1 MVILMGKSGSGKT
14 TIRELLVK
22 DYGFKKAVSHT
33 TRPIRTDDIPGD
45 TYHFVS
51 VEEFNHL
58 VETGEIVEST
68 VACYDG
74 NYYGMSRTEMS
85 DDSIAIFEVE
95 GAKNAKTIHG
105 ITTVVV
111 YLHTSTEERKR
122 RLIARGD
129 AMERIEK
136 RLISDEE
143 SFKEAE
149 DICNYIIPADKY
161 TPDDIA
167 NCIANIV
174 SCEE

>member
-1 MVILMGKSGSGKT
+1 MLILIGKSGSGKT
-14 TIRELLVK
+14 TIREALVK

-33 TRPIRTDDIPGD
+33 TRPMRADDVPGE
-45 TYHFVS
+45 TYHFVT
-51 VEEFNHL
+51 EDEFKRL
-58 VETGEIVEST
+58 LADGEIVEST

-74 NYYGMSRTEMS
+74 NYYGMSRAEMS
-85 DDSIAIFEVE
+85 NDSIAIFEVE

-105 ITTVVV
+105 ITTVIV
-111 YLHTSTEERKR
+111 YLCTSTEERKR
-122 RLIARGD
+122 RLISRGD
-129 AMERIEK
+129 AIERIEK

>member
-1 MVILMGKSGSGKT
+1 MLILIGKSGSGKT
-14 TIRELLVK
+14 TIREALVK

-33 TRPIRTDDIPGD
+33 TRPMRADDIPD
-45 TYHFVS
+45 ETYHFVS
-51 VEEFNHL
+51 EEKFNRL
-58 VETGEIVEST
+58 VATGEIVEST

-74 NYYGMSRTEMS
+74 NYYGMSRAEMS
-85 DDSIAIFEVE
+85 NDSVAIFEVE

-122 RLIARGD
+122 RLLARGD
-129 AMERIEK
+129 AIERIEK
-136 RLISDEE
+136 RLVSDEE
-143 SFKEAE
+143 SFKEAK

-167 NCIANIV
+167 NCIANIL
-174 SCEE
+174 SCEN